1 MGWKRPSSIKPV
13 EMHFRFRCYRPPF
26 FEEFDT
32 RVDDLLTQV
41 AGPAAGRE
49 MFKRAKSEGVFNDYH
64 DDASR
69 WTEEQARDVA
79 GHIIR
84 QSQQD
89 AEFVKT
95 ALARLAIP

>member
-1 MGWKRPSSIKPV
+1 
-13 EMHFRFRCYRPPF
+13 
-26 FEEFDT
+26 
-32 RVDDLLTQV
+32 
-41 AGPAAGRE
+41 
-49 MFKRAKSEGVFNDYH
+49 VFNDYFN
-64 DDASR
+64 DGDR

-79 GHIIR
+79 GHIVG

>member
-1 MGWKRPSSIKPV
+1 M
-13 EMHFRFRCYRPPF
+13 EML
-26 FEEFDT
+26 
-32 RVDDLLTQV
+32 V
-41 AGPAAGRE
+41 
-49 MFKRAKSEGVFNDYH
+49 RAKGGGVFSDYY

-69 WTEEQARDVA
+69 WTEELAWDVA
-79 GHIIR
+79 GHIVR

>member
-1 MGWKRPSSIKPV
+1 MKS
-13 EMHFRFRCYRPPF
+13 
-26 FEEFDT
+26 FED

-41 AGPAAGRE
+41 AGPAAAME
-49 MFKRAKSEGVFNDYH
+49 MFQRAKGGGVFNDHY
-64 DDASR
+64 DDRSR

-79 GHIIR
+79 GHIVR
-84 QSQQD
+84 QSQRD